1 MRVEAFGNADN
12 LMSAACLAQQGYR
25 LVRVP
30 VGKEDLYRDLRG
42 FEACLQ
48 RAAGLMS

>member
-12 LMSAACLAQQGYR
+12 LMIAACLAQQGYP
-25 LVRVP
+25 LVRVH
-30 VGKEDLYRDLRG
+30 VGKDDIGRDLRG
-42 FEACLQ
+42 FKARLQ